1 MADED
6 SKKATGPD
14 THITVHGSVTGNI
27 IVGNENA
34 VQPRPFFLWGVIAGI
49 VVLSIVLWVAWAV
62 SKMTV
67 DQNLVPAAAAP
78 TSTPVPLGVWK
89 VDVFDN
95 IDLNG
100 SPLATFTQPAEANA
114 EGGYQVRIESQALRQ
129 QVGAAPASNIGLRLV
144 GTFDFPQGYFEFHCE
159 HHDGCRVYVDG
170 LSWIEAWWDGGG
182 GHDLARD
189 LSAGTHTV
197 VVEFYDKSGYGLFEV
212 RWRIKP

>member
-6 SKKATGPD
+6 PKKAETPD
-14 THITVHGSVTGNI
+14 AHVTVHGNMTGNI

-34 VQPRPFFLWGVIAGI
+34 IQPRPFFLWGVIAGI
-49 VVLSIVLWVAWAV
+49 TVLFMVMIAV
-62 SKMTV
+62 WGISKMRIGPG
-67 DQNLVPAAAAP
+67 LIPAAAAP

-100 SPLATFTQPAEANA
+100 SPLATFTQPAEANT
-114 EGGYQVRIESQALRQ
+114 EGGYQVHIESQALRQ
-129 QVGAAPASNIGLRLV
+129 RVGGLPDSNISLRLV
-144 GTFDFPQGYFEFHCE
+144 GTFDFTHGYFEFHCE

-182 GHDLARD
+182 GHDMVRD
-189 LSAGTHTV
+189 LSVGTHTV
-197 VVEFYDKSGYGLFEV
+197 VIEFYDKSGYGLLEV